1 MNNPLTPVE
10 VLDSEIEKFRALC
23 ATVSRLDRQDT
34 LYLAALELAKADAEY
49 QAAHSRRDGLG
60 NSIAISYGEH
70 RRMEAYMTEARTNL
84 YKALNL

>member
-34 LYLAALELAKADAEY
+34 LYLAALELALADAELCEY
-49 QAAHSRRDGLG
+49 SRSHNGPPYDNYHPVHQKVR
-60 NSIAISYGEH
+60 A
-70 RRMEAYMTEARTNL
+70 ARTKL
-84 YKALNL
+84 YEALQK